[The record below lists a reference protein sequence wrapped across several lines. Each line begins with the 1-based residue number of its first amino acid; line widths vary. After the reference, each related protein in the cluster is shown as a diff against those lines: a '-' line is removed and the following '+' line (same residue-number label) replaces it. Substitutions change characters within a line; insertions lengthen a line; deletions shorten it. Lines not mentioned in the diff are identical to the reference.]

1 MFLEGYKVGT
11 SRNELDPTFQEV
23 ANTCAQ
29 TSTMREVGRAN
40 ERNTDVVIF
49 RNLADQSQ
57 DRALE

>member
-40 ERNTDVVIF
+40 ERNTDVVIL

-57 DRALE
+57 D